1 MAFIITPHQL
11 SQRAEFYY
19 QLAALTTAGIS
30 LPKALETL
38 QRAPA
43 ARATR
48 SRITRLIAMLE
59 QGATFSEALRASGN
73 WLPTF
78 DIALLE
84 AGEHSGRLDA
94 CFRLLEGYYRERA
107 QLMRDVLSDLMYP
120 LFVFHF
126 AFLILPIAGLQRLVL
141 QLDVAAFFAQKLIFF
156 LPLYAVA
163 FFGIYAC
170 QGRHGEFWRSS
181 IEKIL
186 RPIPL
191 LGTARRSLALARLAA
206 ALEALIN
213 AGVSIIDGWEL
224 AAASSGSPALKRAV
238 LNWKPR
244 VLAGQTPAEVLRETT
259 VFPEL
264 FANLYHTGEISG
276 QLDETLRRLHNYYQE
291 EGTRKLKLVAK
302 WAPWLVYL
310 IVMGIVAYQ
319 IISFWTGYYSNLGDL
334 LK

>member
-1 MAFIITPHQL
+1 MAVIITPQQL

-38 QRAPA
+38 QRAPGSRA
-43 ARATR
+43 IRARLGK
-48 SRITRLIAMLE
+48 LIALLQE
-59 QGATFSEALRASGN
+59 GATFSESLRASGS
-73 WLPTF
+73 WVPTF
-78 DIALLE
+78 DLALLE

-107 QLMRDVLSDLMYP
+107 QLARNVLSDLMYP

-126 AFLILPIAGLQRLVL
+126 AFFILPIDRFQRLVL
-141 QLDVAAFFAQKLIFF
+141 NADVWPFLAQKLALF
-156 LPLYAVA
+156 LPLYAVV
-163 FFGIYAC
+163 FLIIFAC
-170 QGRHGEFWRSS
+170 QGRHGEFWRAI
-181 IEKIL
+181 IENFL

-213 AGVSIIDGWEL
+213 AGVSIIDGWDL

-238 LNWKPR
+238 ATWRPR
-244 VLAGQTPAEVLRETT
+244 LLAGRTPAEVLNETP

-291 EGTRKLKLVAK
+291 EGTRKLRLVAK
-302 WAPWLVYL
+302 WAPWLAYL
-310 IVMGIVAYQ
+310 IIMGIVAYQ
-319 IISFWTGYYSNLGDL
+319 ILSFWSGYYSNLGTL
-334 LK
+334 LN